1 MGRPGGGEAMGR
13 RGGVYAFGNNK
24 GGSGKSTLLFQ
35 LACSAARADPAGEVL
50 VVDLSLYSDATT
62 LLMGG
67 TARPQVLAASDG
79 AQAALDATRPA
90 TRAEG
95 LLRALAA
102 GEEQAKAEPSGF
114 FSGGWNPFKAQ
125 AGAGGAKALDL
136 FEFSVAPHASNPA
149 IPENLRVI
157 ASCGKLP
164 LEEGEWQA
172 AAERLSEALAALPET
187 CQVYFDTDHL
197 AAAPVSKMAFACA
210 NKIVL
215 PMSLDDNDFSRMFI
229 DPTGNSIWGVMQ
241 ELQDK
246 GLLRAKV
253 WKLVFNRVT
262 ALRNEKTE
270 HEGIDSPFTPARA
283 CLDQMDAIC
292 RQLFECYNGSG
303 FQLFYDGGEVATQR
317 QFNEKYVTAFRSA
330 SETTMNI
337 AKLSGS
343 PFCSLKAQ
351 KMSVGKVVCDL
362 SRAGLQIEALQQG
375 VQDILKIL

>member
-1 MGRPGGGEAMGR
+1 MRGGGAGAGA
-13 RGGVYAFGNNK
+13 GGVYAFGNNK

-35 LACSAARADPAGEVL
+35 LACEAARRDPGGEVL

-67 TARPQVLAASDG
+67 TARPQVLAASEG

-125 AGAGGAKALDL
+125 PGGGGAKALDL
-136 FEFSVAPHASNPA
+136 REFSVVPSASNPA
-149 IPENLRVI
+149 VPENLRVV

-164 LEEGEWQA
+164 LEEGEWRA
-172 AAERLSEALAALPET
+172 AAERLSAALAALPKN

-210 NKIVL
+210 DKIVL

-229 DPTGNSIWGVMQ
+229 DPTGNSIWGVLQ
-241 ELQDK
+241 ELQDE

-262 ALRNEKTE
+262 ALKNEKTQ
-270 HEGIDSPFTPARA
+270 HEGIDSPFTPAKA

-292 RQLFECYNGSG
+292 RQLFECYSGSG
-303 FQLFYDGGEVATQR
+303 FELFYGGGEVATQR
-317 QFNEKYVTAFRSA
+317 QFNERYVTAFRSA

-351 KMSVGKVVCDL
+351 KMSAGKVNCDL
-362 SRAGLQIEALQQG
+362 SKATLQIEALQQG
-375 VQDILKIL
+375 IQDILKIL